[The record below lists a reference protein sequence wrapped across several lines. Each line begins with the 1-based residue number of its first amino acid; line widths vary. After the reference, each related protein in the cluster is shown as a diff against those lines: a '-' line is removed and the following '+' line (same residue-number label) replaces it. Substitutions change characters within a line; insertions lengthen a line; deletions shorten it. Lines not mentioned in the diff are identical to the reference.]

1 LKGYIAMLEMTGDDI
16 GILTAVGRK
25 TDQADPECLEEDQG
39 ASSSTLLSFALA
51 QQGIAGTPG
60 YD

>member
-1 LKGYIAMLEMTGDDI
+1 MLEMTGDDI